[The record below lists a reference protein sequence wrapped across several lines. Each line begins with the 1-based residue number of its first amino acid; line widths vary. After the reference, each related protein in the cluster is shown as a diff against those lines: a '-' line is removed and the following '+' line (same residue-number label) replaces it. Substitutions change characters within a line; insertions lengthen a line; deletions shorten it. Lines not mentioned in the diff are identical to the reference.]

1 MEGSGAGQRSP
12 VPVRN
17 RLFLGVCVQG
27 TPEGGSACMGKLNSR
42 LRVYM
47 GRCVGR
53 WLGAWAL
60 GAGLGGISWR
70 GKKTP
75 AFPGFGSTLLES

>member
-1 MEGSGAGQRSP
+1 MRRGGAGD
-12 VPVRN
+12 
-17 RLFLGVCVQG
+17 
-27 TPEGGSACMGKLNSR
+27 R
-42 LRVYM
+42 LRLSAIACAWAFALRVPLWG
-47 GRCVGR
+47 GRRVWENAGARVGFISAVV
-53 WLGAWAL
+53 WGGAWVVGL

>member
-1 MEGSGAGQRSP
+1 MWECDVEGWGSP

-17 RLFLGVCVQG
+17 RLRLGVLVQG
-27 TPEGGSACMGKLNSR
+27 TPEGGRRVWENAGARVGFISAVVWGAEW
-42 LRVYM
+42 V
-47 GRCVGR
+47 VG
-53 WLGAWAL
+53 L